1 MFEARFSLPLLTVR
15 VSMALAAIT
24 GFVGCFGAPAMNY
37 DIDEYNKAAVTS
49 EKEMLLFNIGALHD
63 KQPPHFMMLTTVSQT
78 RMFTGSASFQWSQ
91 MLNALTPS
99 TTITNSSSSVTTANP
114 RLAQGGNWQ
123 AGPFAAGAAE
133 NPTIQFVP
141 IQGSD
146 FAQRFESS
154 VTDKFMYFIQDLGA
168 YTPNRKEA
176 YQNLIT
182 LFAESLY
189 LQHGETSPD
198 AACGPGLMR
207 NNGFGSFSECVS
219 QILDSS
225 SGLNYVQIDGSN
237 PVPTVNPVAPA
248 ATDVVSALTSGYK
261 WTKRGD
267 DYQLTTP
274 IRIPAWLDFDP
285 EFVAPAKTEPPAST
299 PVFWIESKPRWQRLQ
314 YTLPKDYSWQIY
326 KIDKKDPNSGEVYAL
341 VPDGYELKRDEK
353 ERLKLD
359 HHRHYL
365 LVKSEEPAPHL
376 AHGARRTGSEILT
389 NTADFVVSDEGREM
403 TGLGIAEHTK
413 IMAVDTSTKTAR
425 LSLPATKD
433 STDVLSVGDV
443 NQFSYADKV
452 IHDRWPATQYFFYVE
467 LRKGEVGNAIAE
479 RVCHSENDDI
489 DPPNQ
494 IICGY
499 FKIGNLLQ
507 IMQRLADTVC
517 TYTDDQSIATN
528 CQNSYFGM
536 GSSVPP
542 WAENF
547 APVWPH
553 NLEPYRRVTG
563 GPFVWVPAH
572 NPASKAGTHNGQD
585 ERNKAER
592 DRMAF
597 FDLYKLYQMSL
608 VDTSK
613 LVPGTPPIT
622 ISK

>member
-1 MFEARFSLPLLTVR
+1 
-15 VSMALAAIT
+15 
-24 GFVGCFGAPAMNY
+24 
-37 DIDEYNKAAVTS
+37 
-49 EKEMLLFNIGALHD
+49 
-63 KQPPHFMMLTTVSQT
+63 
-78 RMFTGSASFQWSQ
+78 
-91 MLNALTPS
+91 
-99 TTITNSSSSVTTANP
+99 
-114 RLAQGGNWQ
+114 
-123 AGPFAAGAAE
+123 
-133 NPTIQFVP
+133 
-141 IQGSD
+141 
-146 FAQRFESS
+146 
-154 VTDKFMYFIQDLGA
+154 
-168 YTPNRKEA
+168 
-176 YQNLIT
+176 
-182 LFAESLY
+182 
-189 LQHGETSPD
+189 
-198 AACGPGLMR
+198 
-207 NNGFGSFSECVS
+207 
-219 QILDSS
+219 
-225 SGLNYVQIDGSN
+225 
-237 PVPTVNPVAPA
+237 
-248 ATDVVSALTSGYK
+248 
-261 WTKRGD
+261 
-267 DYQLTTP
+267 
-274 IRIPAWLDFDP
+274 
-285 EFVAPAKTEPPAST
+285 
-299 PVFWIESKPRWQRLQ
+299 
-314 YTLPKDYSWQIY
+314 
-326 KIDKKDPNSGEVYAL
+326 
-341 VPDGYELKRDEK
+341 
-353 ERLKLD
+353 
-359 HHRHYL
+359 
-365 LVKSEEPAPHL
+365 
-376 AHGARRTGSEILT
+376 
-389 NTADFVVSDEGREM
+389 
-403 TGLGIAEHTK
+403 
-413 IMAVDTSTKTAR
+413 
-425 LSLPATKD
+425 LPATKD